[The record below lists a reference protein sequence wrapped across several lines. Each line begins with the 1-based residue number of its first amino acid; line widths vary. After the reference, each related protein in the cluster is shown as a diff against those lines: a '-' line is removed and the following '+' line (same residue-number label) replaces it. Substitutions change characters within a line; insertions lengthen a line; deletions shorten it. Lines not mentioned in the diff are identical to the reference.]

1 MEKLS
6 RRAFTSEFKIEAVNW
21 VAENGLSC
29 TAVDRLDEIPKL
41 IKVWEGA
48 YQTRKL
54 MAPRDYES
62 RSSRWNC
69 RSCAKKS
76 KNSRWCEI
84 FLKGLRRPA
93 GFPLGILCED
103 EQVAL
108 AQKFNK

>member
-6 RRAFTSEFKIEAVNW
+6 RRAFIAEFKIEAVKW
-21 VAENGLSC
+21 VAENGLSYA
-29 TAVDRLDEIPKL
+29 AVGRLDEIPKL

-48 YQTRKL
+48 YRTRKL

-69 RSCAKKS
+69 RTCAKKS
-76 KNSRWCEI
+76 KNSRWSEL
-84 FLKGLRRPA
+84 FLKRLRRPA
-93 GFPLGILCED
+93 GFSLGIRCED

-108 AQKFNK
+108 AQKSNK

>member
-84 FLKGLRRPA
+84 FFKRTAASRGVSFGHTLRGRASGASPE
-93 GFPLGILCED
+93 IR
-103 EQVAL
+103 
-108 AQKFNK
+108 